1 MFPPIQPFA
10 SGYLPVGDGNEIYWE
25 TSGNPQGKP
34 ALHVHGGP
42 GSGMGEG
49 YRRRF
54 DPEQFLIVGFE
65 QRGCG
70 RSRPLVS
77 DALDRLATNTTDA
90 LIADME
96 ALREH
101 LGIERWLLAGLSWGT
116 TLALAYAQA
125 HPERVSELLLF
136 AVTTTSASEVEWI
149 TVEMGRIFPEE
160 WERFETA
167 SGRKPG
173 QGVLDAFYDRITD
186 PDPAARADA
195 ARAWCRWEDTHI
207 SLMPNHAADPRFD
220 DPVFR
225 QVFATLVIHYWK
237 HAGFPRNGGILA
249 NMDKIARIPG
259 VLIHRQMDISS
270 PLITAWQLHKAWPA
284 SELTVFHEGHGGDEM
299 IEELI
304 RAIHRFV
311 PVRRDL

>member
-1 MFPPIQPFA
+1 MFPPIAPFA

-25 TSGNPQGKP
+25 TSGNPKGKP

-54 DPEQFLIVGFE
+54 DPAQFLIVGFE

-70 RSRPLVS
+70 RSSPLAI

-136 AVTTTSASEVEWI
+136 AVTTTSASEVAWI
-149 TVEMGRIFPEE
+149 TEEMGRIFPEE
-160 WERFETA
+160 WERFEAA
-167 SGRKPG
+167 SGRQPG
-173 QGVLDAFYDRITD
+173 QRVIDAYYERITD
-186 PDPAARADA
+186 PDPAVREAA

-207 SLMPNHAADPRFD
+207 SLLSNTTDSMFD
-220 DPVFR
+220 DLAFSK
-225 QVFATLVIHYWK
+225 VFATLVIHYWK

-249 NMDKIARIPG
+249 NMDRIAHIPG
-259 VLIHRQMDISS
+259 VLIHGRADISS
-270 PLITAWQLHKAWPA
+270 PLITAWQVHKAWPS
-284 SELTVFHEGHGGDEM
+284 SELTIFTEGHGGDEM
-299 IEELI
+299 IDELV
-304 RAIHRFV
+304 RATHRFAPDV
-311 PVRRDL
+311 